1 MREVRLTGISSLHP
15 KAAVLVLPDTSHLVV
30 KRTEAEAGM
39 ESQHLIGILS
49 KKKPLEVFERS
60 WKGQEQSG
68 RHQKVDMRLW
78 WFG

>member
-1 MREVRLTGISSLHP
+1 
-15 KAAVLVLPDTSHLVV
+15 
-30 KRTEAEAGM
+30 M